1 MFENICTLPLTSDLF
16 TQALHPT
23 VPLLAVGLSAGH
35 VQAYRLPSERVDN
48 EGEGSDNDD
57 DDDDGE
63 TKGEF
68 GKIDV
73 RWRTRRHKGSCRCLG
88 FAIGGDGKFL
98 VALLPY
104 SDDGASEF
112 LVTGITVLYSAGT
125 DAIVKAASSHTG
137 QVISKIA
144 IPNVPDTTTP
154 DAPTLLHALSPQTLL
169 LATDSSALHLYDI
182 RQPNQQHYHSPSQ
195 THHPHDDYISSLTP
209 LPASDAST
217 SGYSKQWVT
226 TGGTTLAV
234 TDLRQGVLVRS
245 EDQEEEL
252 LCSAFT
258 NGLPAKQKQ
267 GGKVIVGGAGGVLT
281 LWEKGVWD
289 DQGER
294 IIVDRG
300 VGGGESLDALTILS
314 PSPRWSNVPLAAVGL
329 GDGRVRFVKLGG
341 LNKLSETTLRHDDVE
356 GVVGLGVDVEGRLIS
371 GGGMV
376 VKVWHETIEDEDEEE
391 DSEEDEGVGVAGK
404 KKRGGSDDSGESGDD
419 SSDLEESEKPSKRR
433 KKRKKNAAV
442 RQQQSHILG
451 FKGMD

>member
-1 MFENICTLPLTSDLF
+1 MFENICTVPLTSDLF
-16 TQALHPT
+16 AQVLHPT
-23 VPLLAVGLSAGH
+23 EPLLAVGLSAGH
-35 VQAYRLPSERVDN
+35 VQTYRLPGERVDN
-48 EGEGSDNDD
+48 EDENDD
-57 DDDDGE
+57 EDDSGGGGGE
-63 TKGEF
+63 P

-73 RWRTRRHKGSCRCLG
+73 RWRTKRHKGSCRCLG
-88 FAIGGDGKFL
+88 FAIGGD
-98 VALLPY
+98 
-104 SDDGASEF
+104 
-112 LVTGITVLYSAGT
+112 GT

-144 IPNVPDTTTP
+144 IPPVPDTTTP
-154 DAPTLLHALSPQTLL
+154 DAPTLIHALSPQTLL
-169 LATDSSALHLYDI
+169 LATDSSALHLYDT
-182 RQPNQQHYHSPSQ
+182 RQPNQQHHHSPSQ

-217 SGYSKQWVT
+217 SGYSKQWAT

-252 LCSAFT
+252 LCSAFVRALST
-258 NGLPAKQKQ
+258 KPKQ

-294 IIVDRG
+294 VIVDRG
-300 VGGGESLDALTILS
+300 IGGGESLDALAMLPPAS
-314 PSPRWSNVPLAAVGL
+314 RWNNVPLAAVGL
-329 GDGRVRFVKLGG
+329 GDGRIRFVKLGG

-356 GVVGLGVDVEGRLIS
+356 GVVGLNVDVEGRLIS

-376 VKVWHETIEDEDEEE
+376 IKVWHEMMEDENDDSEE
-391 DSEEDEGVGVAGK
+391 DSEEEDQAVMGNEK
-404 KKRGGSDDSGESGDD
+404 KKRKGASDDSDGNDDDD
-419 SSDLEESEKPSKRR
+419 SSDSSEQGKPDKRR
-433 KKRKKNAAV
+433 KKKKKSTATQ
-442 RQQQSHILG
+442 QQQSHILG

>member
-1 MFENICTLPLTSDLF
+1 MFENVCTLPLTSELF
-16 TQALHPT
+16 TQTLHPT
-23 VPLLAVGLSAGH
+23 EPLLAVGLSAGH
-35 VQAYRLPSERVDN
+35 VQTYRLPSERGHGDGGRN
-48 EGEGSDNDD
+48 GDSGEG
-57 DDDDGE
+57 G
-63 TKGEF
+63 GGL
-68 GKIDV
+68 GKVDV
-73 RWRTRRHKGSCRCLG
+73 QWRTRRHKGSCRCLG
-88 FAIGGDGKFL
+88 FAIGGD
-98 VALLPY
+98 
-104 SDDGASEF
+104 
-112 LVTGITVLYSAGT
+112 VLYSAGT
-125 DAIVKAASSHTG
+125 DAIVKAASSRTG

-144 IPNVPDTTTP
+144 IPPIPDTTTP
-154 DAPTLLHALSPQTLL
+154 DAPTLLHSLSPQTLL

-182 RQPNQQHYHSPSQ
+182 RQPNQQHSHLPSQ

-209 LPASDAST
+209 LPASGAST

-252 LCSAFT
+252 LCSAFV
-258 NGLPAKQKQ
+258 NGLSTKPKQ

-300 VGGGESLDALTILS
+300 AGGGESLDTLTML
-314 PSPRWSNVPLAAVGL
+314 PPAPRWSNVPLAAVGL
-329 GDGRVRFVKLGG
+329 GDGRIRLVKLGG
-341 LNKLSETTLRHDDVE
+341 LNKLADTTLQHDDVE

-376 VKVWHETIEDEDEEE
+376 VKVWSEMIDDEEE
-391 DSEEDEGVGVAGK
+391 DEGEESEEEAAVGKGK
-404 KKRGGSDDSGESGDD
+404 KRRKPMGGSDVSDSDEEEEAED
-419 SSDLEESEKPSKRR
+419 SSDGQEGNRKRR
-433 KKRKKNAAV
+433 RKRKRNATP
-442 RQQQSHILG
+442 RKQQSHILG

>member
-1 MFENICTLPLTSDLF
+1 MFENICTLPLTSELF

-23 VPLLAVGLSAGH
+23 EPLLAVGLSAGH
-35 VQAYRLPSERVDN
+35 VQAYRLPRDQDDSR
-48 EGEGSDNDD
+48 GGGS
-57 DDDDGE
+57 G
-63 TKGEF
+63 F

-73 RWRTRRHKGSCRCLG
+73 QWRTRRHKGSCRCLA
-88 FAIGGDGKFL
+88 FAIGGD
-98 VALLPY
+98 
-104 SDDGASEF
+104 
-112 LVTGITVLYSAGT
+112 GT

-144 IPNVPDTTTP
+144 IPPVPETTTA
-154 DAPTLLHALSPQTLL
+154 DAPTLLHALSPQTFL

-182 RQPNQQHYHSPSQ
+182 RQPNQQHSRLPSQ

-209 LPASDAST
+209 LPASDASI

-234 TDLRQGVLVRS
+234 TDLRRGVLVRS

-252 LCSAFT
+252 LCSALVNSPST
-258 NGLPAKQKQ
+258 KAKQGGK

-281 LWEKGVWD
+281 LWEKGVWN

-294 IIVDRG
+294 VIVDRG
-300 VGGGESLDALTILS
+300 AGGGESLDALAMLL

-329 GDGRVRFVKLGG
+329 GDGRIRLVKLGG
-341 LNKLSETTLRHDDVE
+341 LNKLTDTTLRHDDVE

-371 GGGMV
+371 GGGTV
-376 VKVWHETIEDEDEEE
+376 VKVWSEMIDDEGEDEE
-391 DSEEDEGVGVAGK
+391 D
-404 KKRGGSDDSGESGDD
+404 
-419 SSDLEESEKPSKRR
+419 ESEKGAVGKGKERRRKPTERGSSDSGSDEEEEEENSSDEQGESRKRR
-433 KKRKKNAAV
+433 KKRRNTGV
-442 RQQQSHILG
+442 RKQQSHILG